1 MKEAGIEFEIQK
13 VDDAAYTDLR
23 SNGEV
28 QVAFSTWYA
37 DIVDPDNF
45 LYTILHSKSS
55 PFFSSNY
62 NNPEFD
68 ALLEEARVIT
78 DADKREE
85 LYLEAEA
92 LAVTV
97 DFVNVP
103 LYNPYQILSVV
114 QENVPGKGREIPSTA
129 WSTFST
135 SQNPETRAEA
145 AHLL

>member
-1 MKEAGIEFEIQK
+1 M
-13 VDDAAYTDLR
+13 
-23 SNGEV
+23 
-28 QVAFSTWYA
+28 
-37 DIVDPDNF
+37 
-45 LYTILHSKSS
+45 YTILHSESS

-68 ALLEEARVIT
+68 ALLEEARVVT

-103 LYNPYQILSVV
+103 LYNPIKFYLV
-114 QENVPGKGREIPSTA
+114 QENVEGAKFLNSMVDLFYVTK
-129 WSTFST
+129 S
-135 SQNPETRAEA
+135 
-145 AHLL
+145 